1 MPKSINYGRDKVSR
15 SQTFIFPRGQELN
28 GNELMGFIEFNEN
41 VLGKKY
47 RRNMKLYLGDHPILR
62 EESRDNG
69 ADNRIVV
76 NMPKY
81 LVDTYNGFFIGI
93 PPSIALDNGAQ
104 DQSLQDWN
112 NREQIADKLNELSKQ
127 SDIYGRSY
135 MYIFQDENSETSV
148 AVSSPS
154 HSFMIYDDTVKREPL
169 AFVRYEIP
177 DNLSYQEAIGTI
189 QYADK
194 FYSFTGAAIVPD
206 TQANQYGKNPYGIVP
221 AIEFYE
227 NEERQGVFDSVISLI
242 NELDKA
248 TSQKANQV
256 EYFDNAYLAMIGVQ
270 LDESQLGDDGNPK
283 IDLRNQRFLY
293 LPNVDPNS
301 PNPRIEFIGKP
312 DADKMQ
318 ENLIDRVNNW
328 IFQMSMV
335 PNLNDEAFAGNSSG
349 VALNFKLLPMRNRAS
364 NKERKYTRALKQ
376 MYRIVFSIIG
386 GVDKDAWSQ
395 LKFKFTRNLPA
406 NTAEEVENAK
416 NAEGLVSKE
425 TQLSLMGD
433 VIPDN
438 PKAEIDRLNKERE
451 ESMKMAIRNSPSAT
465 DFQLNGEKD
474 EQEQDTTEKPKK

>member
-1 MPKSINYGRDKVSR
+1 MPKSLNYGRDKVTR
-15 SQTFIFPRGQELN
+15 NGMCIFPVGEELT
-28 GNELMGFIEFNEN
+28 GEEIIGFINFNEN

-47 RRNMKLYLGDHPILR
+47 RRNMNLYLGDHPILKMPG
-62 EESRDNG
+62 RDNG

-93 PPSIALDNGAQ
+93 PPSITLDSDSQ
-104 DQSLQDWN
+104 DKSLQDWN
-112 NREQIADKLNELSKQ
+112 DNEQVADKLNELSKQ

-135 MYIFQDENSETSV
+135 MYVFQDENSETSI

-154 HSFMIYDDTVKREPL
+154 HSFLIYDDTVKRSPL

-177 DNLSYQEAIGTI
+177 DNQTYQSATGTI

-194 FYSFTGAAIVPD
+194 FYRFDGENIEQD
-206 TQANQYGKNPYGIVP
+206 TELNQYGKNPYGIVP

-318 ENLIDRVNNW
+318 ENLIDRINNW

-386 GVDKDAWSQ
+386 GVDKNAWSQ

-406 NTAEEVENAK
+406 NVAEEVENAK

-451 ESMKMAIRNSPSAT
+451 ESIKMAMRNSPSAT
-465 DFQLNGEKD
+465 DYQKSVGEND
-474 EQEQDTTEKPKK
+474 EQKS

>member
-1 MPKSINYGRDKVSR
+1 MPKSINYGQDKVTR
-15 SQTFIFPRGQELN
+15 NGMYIFPKGEELS
-28 GNELMGFIEFNEN
+28 GNEIIGFINHNES

-47 RRNMKLYLGDHPILR
+47 RRNMNLYLGHHKILN
-62 EESRDNG
+62 EPSRDNG

-93 PPSIALDNGAQ
+93 PPTITLDSDKQ
-104 DQSLQDWN
+104 DQTLQDWN
-112 NREQIADKLNELSKQ
+112 DREQIFDKLNELSKQ

-135 MYIFQDENSETSV
+135 MYIFQDEDSETRV

-154 HSFMIYDDTVKREPL
+154 HSFMIYDDTVMRNPI

-177 DNLSYQEAIGTI
+177 DRGTISDATGII

-194 FYSFTGAAIVPD
+194 FYKFSGENIEPD
-206 TQANQYGKNPYGIVP
+206 TDANSYGKNPYGIVP
-221 AIEFYE
+221 AIEFFE
-227 NEERQGVFDSVISLI
+227 NEERQGVFDSAVSLI

-270 LDESQLGDDGNPK
+270 LDEKQLDDNGIPK
-283 IDLRNQRFLY
+283 IDMKKQRFLY

-301 PNPRIEFIGKP
+301 PNPRIEFVAKP
-312 DADKMQ
+312 DADQMQ
-318 ENLIDRVNNW
+318 ENLIDRINNW

-364 NKERKYTRALKQ
+364 NKERKYTQALKN
-376 MYRIVFSIIG
+376 MYRIIFSIIKG
-386 GVDKDAWSQ
+386 FDKDSWSK
-395 LKFKFTRNLPA
+395 LKFNFTRNLPA
-406 NTAEEVENAK
+406 NIAEEVENAK

-425 TQLSLMGD
+425 TQLTLMGD

-451 ESMKMAIRNSPSAT
+451 KNIQMAIKNSPSTT
-465 DFQLNGEKD
+465 DFDMNNGDDNEN
-474 EQEQDTTEKPKK
+474 TTRSKK